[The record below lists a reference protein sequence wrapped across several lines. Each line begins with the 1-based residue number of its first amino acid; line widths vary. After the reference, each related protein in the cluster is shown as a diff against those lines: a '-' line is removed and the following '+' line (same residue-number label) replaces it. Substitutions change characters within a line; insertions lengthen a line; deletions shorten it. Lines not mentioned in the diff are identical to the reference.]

1 LDLNPPA
8 EITAMIPRG
17 DGEVKPEDAIIEKN
31 TPIDTKTTPIDT
43 KTTPYTFWYQ

>member
-17 DGEVKPEDAIIEKN
+17 DGEVKPEDAIVEKN
-31 TPIDTKTTPIDT
+31 TPIDT